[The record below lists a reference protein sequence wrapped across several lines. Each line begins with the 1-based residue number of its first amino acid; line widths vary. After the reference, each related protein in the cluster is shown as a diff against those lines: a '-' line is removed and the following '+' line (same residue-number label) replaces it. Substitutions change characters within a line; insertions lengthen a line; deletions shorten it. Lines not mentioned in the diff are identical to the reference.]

1 MNSLNKSSNTTA
13 PPVGTAFK
21 QPTVLAPA
29 LRYSYRNGE
38 IATYDT
44 GKTEKQL
51 LTYLLDTE
59 ELKSLHPTGTV
70 LQGTLNYNFVLSDP
84 DGNLYVWRAPK
95 EHPQIIPIIHQD
107 LIGTGFLINGGSYRY
122 RTIREQV
129 NFMTEACRLHLQ
141 NVEAITTNAFGTLL
155 PFIQG
160 TPYDNYLRQ
169 GGIEATKNVLDNIVT
184 AHKHNIVYGDRW
196 TKNTIIKPDEGIVE
210 IDFDIELRGEIAQEF
225 EMAQLLY
232 HILFFSSQR
241 EKMLDFLK
249 SYLQINQTAL
259 AGHDFFMVRKFLS
272 NYANYFQDKIVE
284 GIAGGIEQEIAELIK
299 ILLCLF

>member
-13 PPVGTAFK
+13 PPVRTAFK

-29 LRYSYRNGE
+29 LRYSYRDDE

-44 GKTEKQL
+44 DKTEKQL
-51 LTYLLDTE
+51 LTYVLGTE

-84 DGNLYVWRAPK
+84 DGNLYVWRTPK

-129 NFMTEACRLHLQ
+129 NFMTEACRLQLQ

-184 AHKHNIVYGDRW
+184 AHRHNIVYGDRW
-196 TKNTIIKPDEGIVE
+196 TKNTIVKPDERIVE

-249 SYLQINQTAL
+249 RYFQINQTAL
-259 AGHDFFMVRKFLS
+259 AGHDFSMVRTFLS
-272 NYANYFQDKIVE
+272 NYANYFQNKTVE
-284 GIAGGIEQEIAELIK
+284 GIAGGIEQEIAKLIK
-299 ILLCLF
+299 ILL